1 MTVPAASP
9 DSGRH
14 LIGRHVA
21 RVVLW
26 PRAIEIRLSDRRD
39 DQGDASRASVDVE
52 EQSTDNANDLAARSD
67 SDTTETQS
75 SCSDVESSIASADAK
90 RSISIP
96 WSPPLARRR
105 KGVVPLPASHDLD
118 SRDQDALL
126 TAIAKARSWMDDL
139 IAGHVQSFDEIAVRE
154 QKVVRHIRFLAPLAF
169 LSPRIVAVIANGDI
183 PAYATVNGLVRSLPF
198 NWAEQEGRFALF

>member
-1 MTVPAASP
+1 MNRSP

-21 RVVLW
+21 RVVLR

-75 SCSDVESSIASADAK
+75 SCSDVESSIASA
-90 RSISIP
+90 S
-96 WSPPLARRR
+96 
-105 KGVVPLPASHDLD
+105 
-118 SRDQDALL
+118 Q
-126 TAIAKARSWMDDL
+126 
-139 IAGHVQSFDEIAVRE
+139 
-154 QKVVRHIRFLAPLAF
+154 
-169 LSPRIVAVIANGDI
+169 
-183 PAYATVNGLVRSLPF
+183 
-198 NWAEQEGRFALF
+198 AEQPGVEPTHALYMHRF